1 MKNKNYIGFLWH
13 AIFLSL
19 TTTFTEVN
27 TVIPALILS
36 LGGSSFHVGVVSAIF
51 IGLPVV
57 TKLFFSSFLSSK
69 NKKKPYLLLGINLR
83 VLALISIAVT
93 LIYYKSFSFIVIL
106 LLLYFELLVFS
117 VGGAFASL
125 PYVYLLGSLSKD
137 LRINFFTRR
146 QMISSVG
153 MLLSVIIARYILS
166 TWQYPT
172 QYVILFSISATSLF
186 IASMGFWQVKES
198 SANVSE
204 RVYLKDILK
213 NLPSLLKHDKNFAL
227 FLIYSNIMGAAL
239 ALTPFYIGYAKN
251 NFTLDGKLLSS
262 LLLIQISGMFVAS
275 FLYPKIINKKGFK
288 GVLKFRIYIHFFLPL
303 IAVYI
308 ANKGSLIAYLFVFF
322 FIGVIISAR
331 AVSEDAA
338 LIELSNESNR
348 VIYSALSG
356 TLNIAIIVVPL
367 ILGSLIS
374 VFSYE
379 IIFIISSLFTL
390 LAFPILSKITC
401 PIDLETN

>member
-36 LGGSSFHVGVVSAIF
+36 LGGSSFHVGVVSAIV

-338 LIELSNESNR
+338 LIELSNKSNR